1 MRIGVMSDTHGELE
15 LAREAIRQMGK
26 VDLILHAGDT
36 YQDLEKLS
44 EDTKIEMIGVR
55 GNIGSSDQGPAE
67 LVLELGDYRI
77 FLVHGHHY
85 DVKHSLMRLFYR
97 AKELEIDVVVYGHTH
112 VALSAIEND
121 VLFLNPGSIGF
132 PRGKY
137 KNSYGILDLSG
148 KKVKAEI
155 LEIV

>member
-67 LVLELGDYRI
+67 LVLELGNYRI

-85 DVKHSLMRLFYR
+85 DVKHSLMRLF
-97 AKELEIDVVVYGHTH
+97 
-112 VALSAIEND
+112 IEQK
-121 VLFLNPGSIGF
+121 S
-132 PRGKY
+132 
-137 KNSYGILDLSG
+137 
-148 KKVKAEI
+148 
-155 LEIV
+155 